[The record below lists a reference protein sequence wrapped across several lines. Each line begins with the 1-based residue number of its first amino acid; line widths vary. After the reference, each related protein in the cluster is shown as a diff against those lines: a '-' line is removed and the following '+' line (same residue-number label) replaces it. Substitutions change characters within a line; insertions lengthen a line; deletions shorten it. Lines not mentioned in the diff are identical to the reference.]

1 MRTCF
6 TESTRIIA
14 AVLAC
19 LLFAFLTG
27 CSSTHVAPVPV
38 VTAVSGGGQS
48 TTVDTPFA
56 APFVATVTINGQ
68 PATGVAVVFTAP
80 ADPGCTFANGSI
92 DPNGVETETDITD
105 STGTATSSICTADT
119 VSGSYIAGA
128 ATLPAAGVTFAVSN
142 MSGPPATIT
151 AASGTPQSAE
161 VDTAFADPLVANV
174 LDEFGNPVSGASV
187 TFTAP
192 GGGGVVHGGE
202 PPSGTFA
209 TSGTA
214 QEVDTTDANGNA
226 TSSTFTANDAT
237 GTYNVTGV
245 VTELDPVDF
254 ALTNTDDG
262 GVRKQK

>member
-27 CSSTHVAPVPV
+27 CSSTHVTPVPV

-48 TTVDTPFA
+48 TTVATAFA

-80 ADPGCTFANGSI
+80 ADPGCTFANGTL
-92 DPNGVETETDITD
+92 DPNGVETETDVTD

-128 ATLPAAGVTFAVSN
+128 ATLPAAGASFSLSN

-161 VDTAFADPLVANV
+161 VDTAFADALVANV
-174 LDEFGNPVSGASV
+174 LDQYGNPVSGASV

-192 GGGGVVHGGE
+192 GGPGAVHGGE
-202 PPSGTFA
+202 PASGTFA
-209 TSGTA
+209 NESA

-254 ALTNTDDG
+254 TLTNTPGD
-262 GVRKQK
+262 GVRKK